1 MNVFISGKINDN
13 PNFMEDFAKAE
24 EKLKA
29 KGYNVINPTKA
40 SNLLEYFDYAD
51 FMINSFILMK
61 KCQAVYFLANW
72 EDSTSSQ
79 IEKMVA
85 KKIGLKILHE
95 KYFGRQPNKN
105 KNQIKTEE
113 IDNDTE

>member
-24 EKLKA
+24 EKLKL
-29 KGYNVINPTKA
+29 KGYVVINPTKA
-40 SNLLEYFDYAD
+40 SNLSEYFDYAD

-61 KCQAVYFLANW
+61 KCQAIYFLANW
-72 EDSTSSQ
+72 EDSIGSK

-85 KKIGLKILHE
+85 KKIGLKIIHE

-105 KNQIKTEE
+105 KNQIRIEE
-113 IDNDTE
+113 ISNDTE